1 LHTAKTNAVRFNTL
15 KDTHRM
21 DKKPIGAG
29 KSSFDLIRPDLL
41 FPAIQL
47 QENTVLLDVACGVG
61 NYSLAA
67 AEFIGRQGAI
77 LALDLWPDGIAQLQ
91 QAAARQGFTQIKAM
105 VADVSSRMPVA
116 DDQAD
121 ICLLATVLH
130 DLKEVEAHESTLTE
144 IARVLRPQ
152 GRLAVIEFK
161 KIAGPPGPPL
171 GIRLSP
177 EQVEGLV
184 QPHGFRKIRQLD
196 LGPHTYLIL
205 FQLT

>member
-1 LHTAKTNAVRFNTL
+1 
-15 KDTHRM
+15 M

-41 FPAIQL
+41 FPALQL
-47 QENTVLLDVACGVG
+47 QEDTVLLDVACGAG

-77 LALDLWPDGIAQLQ
+77 LALDLWPEGIEQLQ

-105 VADVSSRMPVA
+105 VADVSSKLPVA
-116 DDQAD
+116 EDQVD

-130 DLKEVEAHESTLTE
+130 DLKAVEAHESTLSE

-161 KIAGPPGPPL
+161 KIEGPPGPPL
-171 GIRLSP
+171 RIRLSP
-177 EQVEGLV
+177 EEVERLV
-184 QPHGFRKIRQLD
+184 LPHGFRKIRQLD
-196 LGPHTYLIL
+196 LGDYTYLTL
-205 FQLT
+205 LQLS

>member
-1 LHTAKTNAVRFNTL
+1 MH
-15 KDTHRM
+15 
-21 DKKPIGAG
+21 KKPIAAG

-41 FPAIQL
+41 FPALQL
-47 QENTVLLDVACGVG
+47 QEDTVLLDVACGAG

-67 AEFIGRQGAI
+67 AGFIGRQGTI
-77 LALDLWPDGIAQLQ
+77 LGLDLWPEGIAKLQ
-91 QAAARQGFTQIKAM
+91 EAAARQGFTQIKAM
-105 VADVSSRMPVA
+105 VADVSSKMPVA

-205 FQLT
+205 FQLA